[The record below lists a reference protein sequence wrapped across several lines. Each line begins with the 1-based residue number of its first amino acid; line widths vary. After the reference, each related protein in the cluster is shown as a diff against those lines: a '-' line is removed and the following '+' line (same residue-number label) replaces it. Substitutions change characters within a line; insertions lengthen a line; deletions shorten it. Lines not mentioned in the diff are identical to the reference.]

1 MLLSRHWYADWGPI
15 VISDSMYSELQRDQI
30 QRDITILESKM
41 NRYQSYIDDC
51 QERVDKLK
59 AEMEKVHKPTAE

>member
-1 MLLSRHWYADWGPI
+1 
-15 VISDSMYSELQRDQI
+15 MYSELQRDQI

-51 QERVDKLK
+51 KERVDRLK
-59 AEMEKVHKPTAE
+59 AEMEKVDKQTAE

>member
-30 QRDITILESKM
+30 QRDITLLEAKI
-41 NRYQSYIDDC
+41 NRYQSYINDC
-51 QERVDKLK
+51 QERIEKLK
-59 AEMEKVHKPTAE
+59 TEMEKSHKQTAE

>member
-30 QRDITILESKM
+30 QRDITLLESKI

-51 QERVDKLK
+51 KERMDKLK
-59 AEMEKVHKPTAE
+59 VELEKVHKPTAE